1 MTFPA
6 VVLDHQA
13 QKSLKDFKEWEKS
26 ATAQARRKGV
36 VEEPPPVHVGVVTYP
51 AALVWSAPNGHDT
64 VISVSGDAEY
74 MGKWTNEITSSSF
87 SSWLYSL
94 PCCKRRN
101 RSPEG
106 YEPLPQDDSIESARG
121 ARPELVHADTT
132 SCMDAIA
139 LAVADEEAAQEGSFE
154 HTFEDILLLLA
165 EKNSLLRMG
174 THVQLAC
181 RILLSWTSS
190 HVQVVQLYEAAI
202 ARIQHHL
209 AQKDH
214 PNKEVLIGKISMAK
228 LEISSLL
235 RSLDPFI
242 KYVMSDFHK
251 QISGV
256 TETGDGHDLSQVIRM
271 HHLVDIENNLRQVMQ
286 GLEAQKNL
294 CDSIIGEYDRKS
306 ADKVN
311 NILNFLTII
320 TFLVMP
326 VQILTGIYGMNFEV
340 MPELHWKHGYPHYF
354 IGVSFIGTLVF
365 ATFLCIYRSMI

>member
-1 MTFPA
+1 M
-6 VVLDHQA
+6 
-13 QKSLKDFKEWEKS
+13 S
-26 ATAQARRKGV
+26 
-36 VEEPPPVHVGVVTYP
+36 
-51 AALVWSAPNGHDT
+51 
-64 VISVSGDAEY
+64 
-74 MGKWTNEITSSSF
+74 
-87 SSWLYSL
+87 SL
-94 PCCKRRN
+94 PCCKKRN
-101 RSPEG
+101 RNPDG
-106 YEPLPQDDSIESARG
+106 YEPLSQDDMEAAPR
-121 ARPELVHADTT
+121 RELVHADTT
-132 SCMDAIA
+132 SCMDAIS
-139 LAVADEEAAQEGSFE
+139 LAVADDEAAQEGSFE
-154 HTFEDILLLLA
+154 HIFEDILLLLA

-209 AQKDH
+209 SQKDH
-214 PNKEVLIGKISMAK
+214 PDKEILIGKISMAK

-256 TETGDGHDLSQVIRM
+256 DAGTGDGHDLSQVIRM

-340 MPELHWKHGYPHYF
+340 MPELQWKHGYPHYF
-354 IGVSFIGTLVF
+354 IAASFIGTLVF